1 MRGKIL
7 TLHEKLIKKEIS
19 SKELTK
25 AYLENIKKKN
35 EVLNSY
41 ITVCEKEALFMADEA
56 DKRLKNGEEDVLLG
70 VPFSLKDNISTK
82 GIKTTCASKM
92 LCNYEPV
99 YDAFSYGQLKS
110 SGAVLLGKTN
120 MDEFSMGSTCE
131 TSYFGPCRNPYDT
144 SCVSGG
150 SSGGS
155 AVSVSS
161 DMAVFSL
168 ASDTGG
174 SIRLPASFC
183 GVIGLKPTYGA
194 VSRNG
199 LIAYASSL
207 DQIGVIGSS
216 TEDVSLVFDR
226 ISKKDKRDLTS
237 KGANPTF
244 NSLKNSIKGTKIGI
258 IKNLFYSSETTEKI
272 MSVIEIF
279 KSLGCEISETNI
291 KSLDMA
297 LPSYYILASAEAASN
312 LARYDGVR
320 YGYRTNSYE
329 DIDEMILK
337 SRTEGFGDE
346 VKRRIMLGNYV
357 LRSGFYE
364 EYYNKAKSAR
374 NIISLEFGEL
384 FENYDILLSPVSLK
398 TAFKIGEFKDLSP
411 VKMYETDLCCV
422 AENLCGLPAI
432 SIPCG
437 FDKSRL
443 PIGMQLIANKFK
455 EDKLLNVSY
464 AYEEARGDF
473 GGERF
478 EL

>member
-1 MRGKIL
+1 MRGKISK
-7 TLHEKLIKKEIS
+7 LHEMLIKKEFS
-19 SKELTK
+19 SKELTE

-41 ITVCEKEALFMADEA
+41 ITVCEEEALFMASEA
-56 DKRLKNGEEDVLLG
+56 DKRLKKGEEDVFLG
-70 VPFSLKDNISTK
+70 IPFSLKDNISTK
-82 GIKTTCASKM
+82 GIKTTCGSKM

-99 YDAFSYGQLKS
+99 YDAFSYEQLKN

-144 SCVSGG
+144 FRVSGG

-155 AVSVSS
+155 AVSVSA

-183 GVIGLKPTYGA
+183 GVVGLKPTYGA

-207 DQIGVIGSS
+207 DQIGVLGSRA
-216 TEDVSLVFDR
+216 EDVSLVFDR
-226 ISKKDKRDLTS
+226 ISKKDTRDLTS
-237 KGANPTF
+237 KGSNPTF
-244 NSLKNSIKGTKIGI
+244 NSLKKSIKGTKIGI
-258 IKNLFYSSETTEKI
+258 IKNLFDSSKAAEKI
-272 MSVIEIF
+272 LSAIEIF
-279 KSLGCEISETNI
+279 KALGCEISEISIN
-291 KSLDMA
+291 SLDMA

-320 YGYRTNSYE
+320 YGYRTASYK

-337 SRTEGFGDE
+337 SRSEAFGDE

-364 EYYNKAKSAR
+364 EYYNKARNAR
-374 NIISLEFGEL
+374 NIISLEFNKL

-398 TAFKIGEFKDLSP
+398 TAFNIGEFKALSP

-422 AENLCGLPAI
+422 AENLCGLPAV

-437 FDKSRL
+437 FDKNGL

-464 AYEEARGDF
+464 AYEDARG
-473 GGERF
+473 EHY